1 VTWPHAR
8 RPSKPSI
15 RLGRALTHAPLID
28 LRSLEFRGRQQSAV
42 LSPALRSSIWR
53 TPASGAMEDTMV
65 GALLLPP
72 PLPPASLSE
81 ACRRCPEEKQRRG
94 LWTWRKVRKTT
105 RLCRDQTGVKT

>member
-65 GALLLPP
+65 GALVLPP
-72 PLPPASLSE
+72 PLPPAE
-81 ACRRCPEEKQRRG
+81 PIRG
-94 LWTWRKVRKTT
+94 LPPLSPKRSNVAGSGPGEKSAKP
-105 RLCRDQTGVKT
+105 LACP